1 MNIKLTHINDKAI
14 FNVQVNPNTRRRK
27 SQKIMLPNHRIED
40 YLREHYDLDG
50 YEYLKNESD
59 THDLTVIST
68 VGKFVFKK
76 TTVDILKNNVKMNA
90 TKVEAKFPAKEQ
102 EEVASLPNGLKKITK
117 TKKKRATKNKITEE

>member
-1 MNIKLTHINDKAI
+1 MNIKLTHINDKAV

-76 TTVDILKNNVKMNA
+76 TTVDIMI
-90 TKVEAKFPAKEQ
+90 
-102 EEVASLPNGLKKITK
+102 NGVSKKLLNYNKDSELKKNDI
-117 TKKKRATKNKITEE
+117 IEIVHFIGGG